1 MIEPASKIWLVTG
14 SAAGLGRDIAEAA
27 LKAGNM
33 VVATAR
39 DPDRLADLADSHG
52 DRVLP
57 LALDVTD
64 NAAAEAA
71 VEATIERFGR
81 IDVLVNNAGYGH
93 LSPFEQMSAADFRDQ
108 IETNFFGVVNLSRAV
123 LPAMRRQRSGHIIQ
137 ISSVGGRM
145 STPGLSAYQAAKWAV
160 GGFSESLAQEVASIG
175 IKVCTLEPGGMR
187 TNWAVRAQHSHPVE
201 PLPEYK
207 PAFDALKALLD
218 PMIGNEAGDPVRV
231 AQVVLAI
238 ADHPKPPLH
247 LLLGSDALHYFGRV
261 EAARIASDERWR
273 AISRFTDFAGAN
285 TLPALPEE

>member
-1 MIEPASKIWLVTG
+1 MTDQMSKIWFVTG

-27 LKAGNM
+27 LKAGHI

-39 DPDRLADLADSHG
+39 DADRLADLAGSHG

-64 NAAAEAA
+64 SAASETA
-71 VEATIERFGR
+71 VEAAIERFGR
-81 IDVLVNNAGYGH
+81 IDVLVNNAGYGQF
-93 LSPFEQMSAADFRDQ
+93 SPFEQMSAADFRDQ

-145 STPGLSAYQAAKWAV
+145 TTPGLSAYQAAKWAV

-187 TNWAVRAQHSHPVE
+187 TNWAARARHSHPVE

-218 PMIGNEAGDPVRV
+218 PMIGNEAGDPARV

-247 LLLGSDALHYFGRV
+247 LLLGSDALHYFGGV

-273 AISRFTDFAGAN
+273 AVSLFTDFAGPDA
-285 TLPALPEE
+285 LPALPEE